1 MASIVRGGQRQ
12 LVWSLRLG
20 LVKNVMLVLAFAL
33 VLVLAVEE
41 SGYGAVTVSRSE
53 MSGGSLRIE
62 GTALPHRAIT
72 VDGVAMGTSAG
83 DGRFRVDRAG
93 FVTPPDCTVVV
104 NDGSATPVTTR
115 LSGCTVRT
123 SPPPAEPAL
132 SSLTLSGT
140 RAVGGTVV
148 TGTATLT
155 SPAPAGGV
163 VVTLSS
169 DNTVAATVPPN
180 VTVAGGSTTASFAV
194 ITYPVSTS
202 QSAVLVGT
210 AGGVSRSVAQAVTTG
225 AASPAA
231 FGLR

>member
-1 MASIVRGGQRQ
+1 MAIIVRGGQRQ

-20 LVKNVMLVLAFAL
+20 LVRNILFVLACAL
-33 VLVLAVEE
+33 VMVLAVEE
-41 SGYGAVTVSRSE
+41 TGYGAVTVSRSE

-93 FVTPPDCTVVV
+93 FVTPADCTVVV

-115 LSGCTVRT
+115 LSGCTVT
-123 SPPPAEPAL
+123 TAPSPAEPAL
-132 SSLTLSGT
+132 SSLALSGK

-169 DNTVAATVPPN
+169 DNTVAATVPPS

-194 ITYPVSTS
+194 ITYPVPSS

-210 AGGVSRSVAQAVTTG
+210 AGGESRSVVQAVTTD

-231 FGLR
+231 FRLG

>member
-1 MASIVRGGQRQ
+1 MAIIVRGGQRQ

-20 LVKNVMLVLAFAL
+20 LVKNVTFVLAFAL

-41 SGYGAVTVSRSE
+41 VGYGAVTVSRSE

-83 DGRFRVDRAG
+83 DGRFRVERAG
-93 FVTPPDCTVVV
+93 YVTPADCTVVV
-104 NDGSATPVTTR
+104 NDGSPTPVTTR
-115 LSGCTVRT
+115 LSGCTVT
-123 SPPPAEPAL
+123 PAPPPAEPAL
-132 SSLTLSGT
+132 ASLTLSGT
-140 RAVGGTVV
+140 RVVGGSVV

-163 VVTLSS
+163 VVILSS

-180 VTVAGGSTTASFAV
+180 VTVAGGSTAASFAV
-194 ITYPVSTS
+194 ITYPVPSRE
-202 QSAVLVGT
+202 SAVIVGT
-210 AGGVSRSVAQAVTTG
+210 VGGESRSVVQAVTTG

-231 FGLR
+231 FRLG